1 MRLIYHLTII
11 SVVSAFQFSSNI
23 VLAQDSCTFDNIIN
37 GNLGV
42 DLNEL
47 NILSS
52 EVNTNSITAVNGSS
66 GSIDVICTNAATNI
80 NISSVTQSNNAAM
93 TLSTFTTTL
102 TGLSSNI
109 ISHDGGTSIAVPIGT
124 DTMKTLE
131 IDISATY
138 NNILKPG
145 NYSFIVNLE
154 ATP

>member
-1 MRLIYHLTII
+1 
-11 SVVSAFQFSSNI
+11 
-23 VLAQDSCTFDNIIN
+23 
-37 GNLGV
+37 
-42 DLNEL
+42 
-47 NILSS
+47 
-52 EVNTNSITAVNGSS
+52 
-66 GSIDVICTNAATNI
+66 
-80 NISSVTQSNNAAM
+80 M

-102 TGLSSNI
+102 TGLNSNI